1 MTLRFRIL
9 LAPVSV
15 GVMLLGGC
23 FYHPP
28 FNMPDASII
37 NYDGVHAT
45 PPDCRNLS
53 VRSGLTDGGQHLPAV
68 AWGCATY
75 TNLAAQ
81 VVNPEDL
88 RTPAQIGPANADV
101 AASAMERYKQNK
113 VTPLDRGSSRD
124 SK

>member
-9 LAPVSV
+9 LAPVSA
-15 GVMLLGGC
+15 GVVLLGGC

-28 FNMPDASII
+28 ITMPDASII
-37 NYDGVHAT
+37 NYDGVKAT
-45 PPDCRNLS
+45 PPDCRNLA
-53 VRSGLTDGGQHLPAV
+53 VPSGLTDGGQRLPSV

-81 VVNPEDL
+81 VVHPEDL
-88 RTPAQIGPANADV
+88 RTPSQVGPADAEV

-113 VTPLDRGSSRD
+113 VTPLDQGSSRD
-124 SK
+124 AK